1 MNIGGGHWLLAK
13 VLLSLRSIRLYDP
26 SGQQVPYQ
34 VRSQQLAC
42 LRWFL
47 TSMLNQVGY
56 YKQKQKGTTMK
67 PNPFSMVLVSPN
79 TSPQQTTE

>member
-47 TSMLNQVGY
+47 TSMLNQIGFY
-56 YKQKQKGTTMK
+56 NKKQNDTTIK
-67 PNPFSMVLVSPN
+67 PDPFSMVLVSLN